1 MSKTQFDPEKLH
13 IYFEDSVTLDEVTS
27 AVARVYS
34 YDGGEK
40 RIKLL
45 SRLSSSRGGEPRT
58 LKQFP
63 PLKTSE
69 QVEQVAELLSN
80 CRQYL

>member
-1 MSKTQFDPEKLH
+1 MSNDFDPTKLNIIH
-13 IYFEDSVTLDEVTS
+13 EEEYELSEGTAI
-27 AVARVYS
+27 VARVYS
-34 YDGGEK
+34 YDGGGK

-45 SRLSSSRGGEPRT
+45 SRMFSQRGGIFRT

-63 PLKTSE
+63 PLTTSI
-69 QVEQVAELLSN
+69 QVEKVAELLTK